1 VTLEHVCDK
10 IDLKVHTAPEKLSAE
25 ITGGYV
31 SDLLSDVLAN
41 AQPGNLWVTIQ
52 VHQNVVAVALVKEL
66 SGVILANGR
75 EPDEETLSRAKEEGI
90 SIMTTQLTAFELV
103 GRLYQLGI
111 SVTPRR

>member
-1 VTLEHVCDK
+1 VNLEQVRDK
-10 IDLKVHTAPEKLSAE
+10 IGLEVRTMPENLAAE

-31 SDLLSDVLAN
+31 SDLLSDVLAH
-41 AQPGNLWVTIQ
+41 AQPGSLWVTIQ

-75 EPDEETLSRAKEEGI
+75 EPDEETLKRAEEEGI

-103 GRLYQLGI
+103 GRLYQMGI